1 MENRRDLIH
10 SIATEAAEW
19 RRELHQHPQTMYEET
34 YAAEFVSSR
43 LRGWGIPHET
53 GIAGT
58 GVVAT
63 IEGLPDDQSRCI
75 AFRAD
80 MDALDLTEETGL
92 PWASKNPGK
101 MHGCGHDGHT
111 ATILALGRY
120 LQQTKRFRGKVRLV
134 FQPAE
139 EGGRGAY
146 RMVDEGLIDRF
157 PFDEIYGFHNWPYLP
172 KGEFSICSG
181 FMLAA
186 SDGFE
191 LTLSGKGGH
200 AAMPHVC
207 TDVIIAGSHLV
218 SAFQSLVSRET
229 DPQQAAVISV
239 TNFMAGTGAH
249 NVLPRSAKLSGTVR
263 TYSPELRDLLE
274 RRMGE
279 MAQATAAMF
288 GMQAEFNYHRMID
301 PVWNHEQNVGYAS
314 DAVERLF
321 GKENLKTFVPVMGG
335 EDFGH
340 FLEKRPGCFIALG
353 QAEADPSSPHSQGVH
368 TTKYD
373 FNDAIIPIAV
383 EYFAELAETRL
394 AAV

>member
-1 MENRRDLIH
+1 MDHRDTLIE
-10 SIATEAAEW
+10 SIAREATSW
-19 RRELHQHPQTMYEET
+19 RRELHQNPQTMYEET
-34 YAAEFVSSR
+34 YAAGFVAAR
-43 LRGWGIPHET
+43 LTEWGIPHET
-53 GIAGT
+53 GIGGT

-63 IEGLPDDQSRCI
+63 IEGQPTDGAPTI

-111 ATILALGRY
+111 ATVLALGRY
-120 LQQTKRFRGKVRLV
+120 LQQTKRFHGKVRLV

-146 RMVDEGLIDRF
+146 RMVDEGLLSRF

-186 SDGFE
+186 SDSFE

-207 TDVIIAGSHLV
+207 TDVIVAGSHLV
-218 SAFQSLVSRET
+218 SAWQSLVSRST
-229 DPQQAAVISV
+229 DPQQAAVLSV
-239 TNFMAGTGAH
+239 TNFVAGTGAH
-249 NVLPRSAKLSGTVR
+249 NVLPRGASLSGTVR
-263 TYSPELRDLLE
+263 TYSPQLRDMME
-274 RRMGE
+274 RRMAE
-279 MAQATAAMF
+279 MAHATASMF
-288 GMQAEFNYHRMID
+288 GMEASFTYHRITD
-301 PVWNHEQNVGYAS
+301 PVWNHQDNVAYAS
-314 DAVERLF
+314 QVVEKLF
-321 GKENLKTFVPVMGG
+321 GSQRLKPFVPVMGG

-353 QAEADPSSPHSQGVH
+353 QAEPDPASPHSQGVH
-368 TTKYD
+368 TTRYD
-373 FNDAIIPIAV
+373 FNDEIIPMAV
-383 EYFAELAETRL
+383 AYFAELAETRL
-394 AAV
+394 AAR

>member
-1 MENRRDLIH
+1 MDDRKPLIEA
-10 SIATEAAEW
+10 IAQEATTW
-19 RRELHQHPQTMYEET
+19 RRELHQNPQTMYEET
-34 YAAEFVSSR
+34 YAAGFVSAR
-43 LRGWGIPHET
+43 LREWGIPHET
-53 GIAGT
+53 GIGGT

-63 IEGLPDDQSRCI
+63 IEGQPADDDAVV

-111 ATILALGRY
+111 ATVLALGRY

-139 EGGRGAY
+139 EGGRGAN
-146 RMVDEGLIDRF
+146 RMVDEGLLDRF

-172 KGEFSICSG
+172 KGEFSLCSG

-186 SDGFE
+186 SDSFE

-207 TDVIIAGSHLV
+207 TDVIVAGAHLV
-218 SAFQSLVSRET
+218 SAWQSLVSRAT
-229 DPQQAAVISV
+229 DPQQAAVIST
-239 TNFMAGTGAH
+239 TNFVAGTGAH
-249 NVLPRSAKLSGTVR
+249 NVLPRAAMLSGTVR
-263 TYSPELRDLLE
+263 TYSPELRDMLE
-274 RRMGE
+274 RRMAE
-279 MAQATAAMF
+279 MAHATASMF
-288 GMQAEFNYHRMID
+288 GMQAEFTYHRITD
-301 PVWNHEQNVGYAS
+301 PVWNHEANVAFAS
-314 DAVERLF
+314 QAVERLF
-321 GKENLKTFVPVMGG
+321 GSHRLKPFIPVMGG

-353 QAEADPSSPHSQGVH
+353 QAEADPASPHSQGVH

-373 FNDAIIPIAV
+373 FNDDIIPMAV
-383 EYFAELAETRL
+383 EYFAELAEMRL
-394 AAV
+394 QPR

>member
-1 MENRRDLIH
+1 MEDRRHLIH
-10 SIATEAAEW
+10 AIAQEATEW

-53 GIAGT
+53 GIGGT

-63 IEGLPDDQSRCI
+63 IEGQPGSESRCI

-92 PWASKNPGK
+92 PWASRTPGK

-111 ATILALGRY
+111 ATVLALGRY
-120 LQQTKRFRGKVRLV
+120 LQQTKRFRGTVRLV

-139 EGGRGAY
+139 EGGRGAN
-146 RMVDEGLIDRF
+146 RMVDEGLLDCF

-181 FMLAA
+181 YMLAA
-186 SDGFE
+186 SDTFE
-191 LTLSGKGGH
+191 ITLFGKGGH

-207 TDVIIAGSHLV
+207 TDVIIAGSQLV
-218 SAFQSLVSRET
+218 SALQSLVSRET
-229 DPQQAAVISV
+229 DPQQASVISV
-239 TNFMAGTGAH
+239 TNFVAGTGAH
-249 NVLPRSAKLSGTVR
+249 NVMPRAATLSGTVR
-263 TYSPELRDLLE
+263 TYSPALRDLME
-274 RRMGE
+274 RRMAE
-279 MAQATAAMF
+279 MTQATAAMF
-288 GMQAEFNYHRMID
+288 GMQAEFTYHRITD
-301 PVWNHEQNVGYAS
+301 PVWNHEANVGYAGE
-314 DAVERLF
+314 AVERLF
-321 GKENLKTFVPVMGG
+321 GRDRLKSFVPVMGG

-353 QAEADPSSPHSQGVH
+353 QGASDPNSPCSQGLH

-373 FNDAIIPIAV
+373 FNDEIIPVAV
-383 EYFAELAETRL
+383 EYFADLAETRL
-394 AAV
+394 PSD